1 MVSLRAF
8 KIMMLVFG
16 ITAAGWAGSH
26 GPNLLLLETEDVYGI
41 SFGATIEAYQGQENA
56 LIPIRI
62 SNEHP
67 IEYIHLTLQYDAS
80 MIDPILAAPA
90 FFVQYFE
97 YDLSVTGRISID
109 LECDLMTPPVVP
121 PIPVGDTIF
130 AYILCDVMGNNWDRD
145 VVTQLSFYEDPNTP
159 FPDNFLMRDNGYFI
173 VPPQLTLTSG
183 MIYIYRPLYGDINL
197 NSVPYEIGDV
207 ISFINYLNGSID
219 FTPRQYANSDCNRD
233 GIPATI
239 SDLIYMIN
247 VINGETE
254 LLGHKM
260 PLPVEL
266 RYAIN
271 ELKLLPENPVKTV
284 DNQYNLH
291 IFITVTEPLGGFVMA
306 IKTPDVVPR
315 LGEVVLD
322 SGYDN
327 ANVFSSSSEGEI
339 RVVAFAA
346 DDVISQVSQIELT
359 ISIDADYQLHRSD
372 FSIERVEFSG
382 IEGNRINADYR
393 LEFESPGE
401 QALDIDE
408 KESSPVKIEAYP
420 NPFNSR
426 VIISLA
432 LSRPEYV
439 IAEIFD
445 ILGRKVRT
453 LEDGYVASAATQ
465 LIWDGK
471 NEQGE
476 SVTTGMYFCKVKSQT
491 MQQVVKIQYLK

>member
-1 MVSLRAF
+1 MVSLKAF

-26 GPNLLLLETEDVYGI
+26 YPSPLLLETEDAYGI
-41 SFGATIEAYQGQENA
+41 SFGSTIEAYQGQENA
-56 LIPIRI
+56 LIPIHI
-62 SNEHP
+62 SNDHP

-80 MIDPILAAPA
+80 MINPVLIAPA

-97 YDLSVTGRISID
+97 YDLSITGRISID

-121 PIPVGDTIF
+121 PIPAGDTIF
-130 AYILCDVMGNNWDRD
+130 AYILCNVLATGLNWD
-145 VVTQLSFYEDPNTP
+145 VVANLGFYEDPNTP

-183 MIYIYRPLYGDINL
+183 VVYIFRPLYGDINL
-197 NSVPYEIGDV
+197 NTLPYEIGDV

-233 GIPATI
+233 GIAATI

-247 VINGETE
+247 VVNGEME
-254 LLGHKM
+254 PLGHNM
-260 PLPVEL
+260 PIPVEL
-266 RYAIN
+266 RYAVD
-271 ELKLLPENPVKTV
+271 ELKLSNEKPVKIV
-284 DNQYNLH
+284 DNKYNLH
-291 IFITVTEPLGGFVMA
+291 IFITVTEPLAGFVMA
-306 IKTPDVVPR
+306 IKTPDSVPWV
-315 LGEVVLD
+315 GEVVLD
-322 SGYDN
+322 SGCDN
-327 ANVFSSSSEGEI
+327 VIVFSSSSEGEI

-346 DDVISQVSQIELT
+346 DDAISQVSQIELT
-359 ISIDADYQLHRSD
+359 IPVDVNYQLHQSD
-372 FSIERVEFSG
+372 FLIERVDFSG
-382 IEGNRINADYR
+382 IEGNRIDADYR
-393 LEFESPGE
+393 LELESPGE

-408 KESSPVKIEAYP
+408 KESSTVKIEAYP

-439 IAEIFD
+439 TAEIFD

-476 SVTTGMYFCKVKSQT
+476 SVTTGMYFCKVESKT
-491 MQQVVKIQYLK
+491 MQQVVKVQYLK